1 MKNNFKITG
10 IFLLLTLFTFQVN
23 AQLVK
28 KMKKTGVKTNHTSF
42 KGCDATLASKTGVVY
57 SVNPGYITAKA
68 TSDKVK
74 VMIKKTGGR
83 AKTQVNIYVNGHM
96 KENNTINFKNGNYTT
111 GYKPVILNGVKGKN
125 IKVEIVNQSVGNTF
139 SYTGKIL
146 GKRKSVMPNATPV
159 NGTLIGQGFRIV
171 ETIPSCTGKT
181 KIIIRRKGGN
191 ARGTVRILER
201 GSNGQYN
208 KVLKSVT
215 FEKNE
220 KKKEFII
227 NSNKKLKIELKNI
240 SIGNMFK
247 YKINA
252 YAVQ

>member
-1 MKNNFKITG
+1 MKNKLNIIVVVIAF
-10 IFLLLTLFTFQVN
+10 FTFSTQ

-28 KMKKTGVKTNHTSF
+28 KMKKTGVKTTNTSF
-42 KGCDATLASKTGVVY
+42 KGCDANLVSKTGVVY
-57 SVNPGYITAKA
+57 SVNPGYLNAKA
-68 TSDKVK
+68 TSDQVTI
-74 VMIKKTGGR
+74 MIKKTGGR
-83 AKTQVNIYVNGHM
+83 AQTTANIYVNNSL
-96 KENNTINFKNGNYTT
+96 KKRIEFKNGSYTT
-111 GYKPVILNGVKGKN
+111 GYKSRVLNGVKGKN

-146 GKRKSVMPNATPV
+146 GKRKSVMPNSTPV

-181 KIIIRRKGGN
+181 KIIIRRKGGT

-220 KKKEFII
+220 KKKEFTI